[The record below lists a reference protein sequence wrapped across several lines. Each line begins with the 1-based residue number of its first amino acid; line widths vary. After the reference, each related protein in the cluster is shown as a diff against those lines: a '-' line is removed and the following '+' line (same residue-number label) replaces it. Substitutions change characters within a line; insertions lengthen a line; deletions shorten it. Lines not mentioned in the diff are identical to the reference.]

1 MEERTRREWAL
12 RTPDPSLVR
21 EICGKTGLSPTA
33 AKILANRGIAGDGE
47 TDRFLSGTLRDI
59 SSPWLMK
66 DLEKAALRLI
76 EAGRRKE
83 PVLIYADY
91 DVDGA
96 TGAACLFLFL
106 QEAFPGL
113 PVRIHQNHRVV
124 DGYGL
129 RLEHLDAAAAS
140 GVKLVVTVDCGISDI
155 EAIGR
160 AAARGVDGI
169 VTDHHLPGPALPP
182 AVAVLNPK
190 RRDCGFPEKD
200 LAGVGVV
207 FTLLR
212 GLRALLRGDGSHV
225 GEADAGL
232 RRYLDLVA
240 LGTVA
245 DMVPLRG
252 DNRILVKEGIHEI
265 REHPRAGVTALLSV
279 AGIDPGTANE
289 SDLGFRVGPR
299 LNAAGRVGESRRS
312 SDILVTGDRDE
323 ACRIAAELNVDNSR
337 RQREEERILRSAEA
351 ALLSG
356 PPASGLG
363 AIVLA
368 DPDWHPGVLGIVASK
383 LAERFFRPTVLLRL
397 ENAEA
402 RGSCR
407 SVDGFPLVDALEE
420 LSALLFRYGGHSQA
434 AGLAL
439 PVENLPAFREGM
451 NRIARGYASM
461 RGGAPG
467 KPVDAQVG
475 LGDLTPGF
483 MEDLERMRPFGMGNE
498 EPVLLA
504 RRLRV
509 TRKKSFGASG
519 QHLKFEVADDNR
531 RFEVVAFHRPALS
544 VGPEGC
550 VDLLFTPQRV
560 YFRGNRSL
568 RLLLRDV
575 RPSGGDTPQQGT

>member
-1 MEERTRREWAL
+1 MEGRTRREWAL
-12 RTPDPSLVR
+12 RTPDPAIVR
-21 EICGKTGLSPTA
+21 DIIHETGLSPIA
-33 AKILANRGIAGDGE
+33 ARILANRGITGDGGAG
-47 TDRFLSGTLRDI
+47 RFLSGTLRDI
-59 SSPWLMK
+59 SHPMSMK

-76 EAGRRKE
+76 EAARRNE

-96 TGAACLFLFL
+96 TGAACLLLFL
-106 QEAFPGL
+106 REAFPGL
-113 PVRIHQNHRVV
+113 PVRIHQNHRVA

-129 RLEHLDAAAAS
+129 RPAHLDAAAAS
-140 GVKLVVTVDCGISDI
+140 GVKLVVTVDCGISDAESI
-155 EAIGR
+155 R
-160 AAARGVDGI
+160 YAAGLGMDVI
-169 VTDHHLPGPALPP
+169 VTDHHLPGSELPP
-182 AVAVLNPK
+182 ACAVLNPK

-200 LAGVGVV
+200 LAGVGVA
-207 FTLLR
+207 FTLVRGVRAALR
-212 GLRALLRGDGSHV
+212 GGGSAA
-225 GEADAGL
+225 GGADDAGL

-265 REHPRAGVTALLSV
+265 RERPRAGVTALLSV

-312 SDILVTGDRDE
+312 SDILVTGDGDE
-323 ACRIAAELNVDNSR
+323 ARRLAAELNVDNSR

-351 ALLSG
+351 AVRSG
-356 PPASGLG
+356 PPASAMG

-368 DPDWHPGVLGIVASK
+368 DPDWHPGMLGIVASK
-383 LAERFFRPTVLLRL
+383 LAERFFRPTFLLKL
-397 ENAEA
+397 EDAEA

-420 LSALLFRYGGHSQA
+420 LSGLLTRYGGHSQA

-439 PVENLPAFREGM
+439 PAGNLAEFREGM
-451 NRIARGYASM
+451 NRIALAYAS
-461 RGGAPG
+461 RRAGAPVAH
-467 KPVDAQVG
+467 VDAKAG

-483 MEDLERMRPFGMGNE
+483 MEELERMRPFGMGNE
-498 EPVLLA
+498 EPVFLA
-504 RRLRV
+504 CRLKVLRMNA
-509 TRKKSFGASG
+509 FGAGG
-519 QHLKFEVADDNR
+519 QHLKFEVAGDSR
-531 RFEVVAFHRPALS
+531 KFEVVAFNRASLP
-544 VGPEGC
+544 VRQEGR
-550 VDLLFTPQRV
+550 VDLLFTPQAV
-560 YFRGNRSL
+560 HFRGIRSL

-575 RPSGGDTPQQGT
+575 RPSE